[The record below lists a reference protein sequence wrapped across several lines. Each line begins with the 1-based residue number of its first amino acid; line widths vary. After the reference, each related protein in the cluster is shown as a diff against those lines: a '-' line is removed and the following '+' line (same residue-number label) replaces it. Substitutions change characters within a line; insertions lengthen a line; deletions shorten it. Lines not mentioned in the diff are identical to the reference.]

1 MPMLRARCG
10 FGIAQKTGV
19 KLCPQSIQIQLDSHE
34 SKRLPAITEWLV
46 PFLSPPGPHVE
57 FARVAVPA
65 RPPFPG
71 SCVMKLGAREVES
84 TDEVIAS
91 RKPEKSFRA
100 SHSRQSCLEQIP
112 EFRGMKWLA
121 SMISKCADLAL
132 KLIRMIRLD

>member
-19 KLCPQSIQIQLDSHE
+19 ELRPQSIQIQLDSHE
-34 SKRLPAITEWLV
+34 SKRLPPIAEWLL
-46 PFLSPPGPHVE
+46 PFLSRPGRHME
-57 FARVAVPA
+57 FASVVVLG

-84 TDEVIAS
+84 TDAIIAI

-100 SHSRQSCLEQIP
+100 SHSRQSSLEQIP
-112 EFRGMKWLA
+112 EFRGVK
-121 SMISKCADLAL
+121 
-132 KLIRMIRLD
+132 